1 MPTKNFQI
9 VRVKEWSHHFHQN
22 YKASFFK
29 LCLSL
34 NNMYPSTYHFFV
46 STVSLALLQG
56 LCFLKWKPCSLPTRG
71 LRTQEKTD
79 HWTTHTVS
87 PLLGYAVRL
96 GRKGSRGGITFIL
109 SKFSTTSQ
117 LWSTNCCLSWALSI
131 DDSFLETPWSTC
143 YGQN

>member
-22 YKASFFK
+22 YKASFFQIVPFF
-29 LCLSL
+29 
-34 NNMYPSTYHFFV
+34 NNMCPSTHHFFV
-46 STVSLALLQG
+46 STVSLALPQG

-79 HWTTHTVS
+79 HWTAHMMS
-87 PLLGYAVRL
+87 PLLGYAQAVR
-96 GRKGSRGGITFIL
+96 GVEGASFSL

-117 LWSTNCCLSWALSI
+117 LQSTNCCLSWALSI